1 MRSGE
6 EDAVKKKKENG
17 GKETKISIGV
27 VKWHSFNVKPV
38 KLYVR

>member
-6 EDAVKKKKENG
+6 EDAVKKKKKLGER
-17 GKETKISIGV
+17 KQSSGV